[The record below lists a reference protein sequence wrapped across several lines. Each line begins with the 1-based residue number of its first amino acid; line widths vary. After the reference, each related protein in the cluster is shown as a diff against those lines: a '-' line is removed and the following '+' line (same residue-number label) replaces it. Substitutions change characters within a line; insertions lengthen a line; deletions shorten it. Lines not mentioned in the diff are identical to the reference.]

1 MKKWKVALIGCG
13 SIADNTYLP
22 RIGEIPEA
30 DLVAVCDII
39 PERAKNY
46 AEKFHVPAWY
56 TSIDEL
62 LEKCDFEILM
72 NTTSIPAH
80 HEINMKALRAG
91 KHLYSQKP
99 VGLTVEEVT
108 EQIEAA
114 KKMTAIEFLRRY
126 RPEELVKGECRN
138 EYQLREHDSFKI
150 NGETSLWHW
159 KSRDVGGRSALDYL
173 IYVEGMKFVD
183 AVLSLCGESP
193 AYFPDSSQPKQEK
206 EFVLPPAAENKKR
219 VFAYLI
225 RRGISREVIDA
236 CVRAGI
242 LYESAGYRNAVFVGR
257 DEQETAR
264 YAFLRGTYSNS
275 KKPFKAEVTGSDK
288 RFCFWLPP
296 QGNSR
301 KMAVYESA
309 IEAMAHLTLEGTA
322 DKHRLSLGGIYAP
335 REGSQ
340 ARPFKKP
347 LALESFLGRHPEIE
361 EIEICLNNDFA
372 GRWAAEHLEKAYQG
386 KYRMVKNLPER
397 EGFDYGDLAKER
409 YEKLASRQRMM
420 LLR

>member
-1 MKKWKVALIGCG
+1 MPG
-13 SIADNTYLP
+13 
-22 RIGEIPEA
+22 
-30 DLVAVCDII
+30 
-39 PERAKNY
+39 
-46 AEKFHVPAWY
+46 
-56 TSIDEL
+56 
-62 LEKCDFEILM
+62 
-72 NTTSIPAH
+72 
-80 HEINMKALRAG
+80 
-91 KHLYSQKP
+91 
-99 VGLTVEEVT
+99 VT
-108 EQIEAA
+108 KEQIKAA

-225 RRGISREVIDA
+225 RRGISREVIEA

-257 DEQETAR
+257 DEQGTAR

-288 RFCFWLPP
+288 RFCFCLPP

-347 LALESFLGRHPEIE
+347 LAGSALQKKENSHAPFPSKSRLHWTPSSSGTRK
-361 EIEICLNNDFA
+361 LRKSKSAQTTTSRGA
-372 GRWAAEHLEKAYQG
+372 GRLNTWKKPIRANTAW
-386 KYRMVKNLPER
+386 
-397 EGFDYGDLAKER
+397 
-409 YEKLASRQRMM
+409 
-420 LLR
+420 